1 MGVRAVLMAFVK
13 LVKNEAYFKRYQVKY
28 RRRREGKTDYYA
40 RKRLVAQDKNKYNSP
55 KYRFVV
61 RFSNKDITC
70 QVMSSKIAGDVCHT
84 AAYAHELARYGLPVG
99 HTNYAAAYCTGLLCA
114 RRLLQKY
121 SLDSQFP
128 GTVEIDGE
136 FDEWYI
142 HNEEDEDGPAAFHA
156 LLDVGLKSTTLGSK
170 LFAALKGAFD
180 GGLEIPHSEKK
191 FFGYDAESKEYD
203 AEEHK
208 ERIFGG
214 HVRDYME
221 SMEQDD
227 PDKYA
232 AHFKRFIDAGIGP
245 DDLEELYGKVH
256 SAIREDP
263 SAKNTD
269 KKKPEI
275 TADVKALKRDV
286 VYTDDDGNLKYVCRN
301 KRTRAQRKN
310 RVEQKKAHVLSK
322 IAEEEESE
330 EEDEE

>member
-1 MGVRAVLMAFVK
+1 
-13 LVKNEAYFKRYQVKY
+13 
-28 RRRREGKTDYYA
+28 
-40 RKRLVAQDKNKYNSP
+40 
-55 KYRFVV
+55 
-61 RFSNKDITC
+61 
-70 QVMSSKIAGDVCHT
+70 MSSKIAGDVCHT

>member
-1 MGVRAVLMAFVK
+1 MGCEGSLMAFVK
-13 LVKNEAYFKRYQVKY
+13 LVKNKAYFKRYQVKY

-70 QVMSSKIAGDVCHT
+70 QVMSSKIAGDVTHT
-84 AAYAHELARYGLPVG
+84 AAYAHELERYGLPVG

-121 SLDSQFP
+121 GLDKTFE
-128 GTVEIDGE
+128 GNVEVDAE

-142 HNEEDEDGPAAFHA
+142 HNEEDEDGPAAFH
-156 LLDVGLKSTTLGSK
+156 
-170 LFAALKGAFD
+170 

-191 FFGYDAESKEYD
+191 FFGYDPESKEYD

-245 DDLEELYGKVH
+245 DDLEDLYGKVH
-256 SAIREDP
+256 AVIRADP
-263 SAKNTD
+263 AAKITD

-275 TADVKALKRDV
+275 TADVRALKKDV
-286 VYTDDDGNLKYVCRN
+286 VYADDDGNLKYVCCN

-310 RVEQKKAHVLSK
+310 RVEQKKAYVLAQ
-322 IAEEEESE
+322 IAAEEDE